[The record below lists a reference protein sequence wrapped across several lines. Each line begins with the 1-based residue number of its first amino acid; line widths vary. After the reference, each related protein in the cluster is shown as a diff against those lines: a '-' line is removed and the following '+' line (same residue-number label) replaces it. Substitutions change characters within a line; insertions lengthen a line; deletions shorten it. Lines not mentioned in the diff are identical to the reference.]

1 MVRNDNAIG
10 APPRAPTRSLSD
22 EQTIAQ
28 TVRQLLYSPDFF
40 RGDLRWI
47 AETKKFDRGSLPGR
61 VQNRVTGS
69 AVTIPGLSHRT
80 WIDDELHL
88 SVLTVKGK
96 RTREFVSVLEIEQG
110 LRADPTR
117 HVEFTGKD
125 PGDVGM
131 ADEGMRTGHRKKCR
145 DKLGWLLHVIS
156 EEVFGQ
162 GLFRRGVNQQVITV
176 VIQEG
181 VGLHEVEKRLPSGR
195 HRWVVVVSS
204 RFELRSCP
212 VGPLGR
218 DGIEVRRLQQTG
230 EVVIAQK

>member
-1 MVRNDNAIG
+1 MLIRPA
-10 APPRAPTRSLSD
+10 TSS
-22 EQTIAQ
+22 
-28 TVRQLLYSPDFF
+28 SP
-40 RGDLRWI
+40 
-47 AETKKFDRGSLPGR
+47 EKT
-61 VQNRVTGS
+61 
-69 AVTIPGLSHRT
+69 
-80 WIDDELHL
+80 
-88 SVLTVKGK
+88 
-96 RTREFVSVLEIEQG
+96 
-110 LRADPTR
+110 
-117 HVEFTGKD
+117 

-204 RFELRSCP
+204 RFELRSVSSRTP
-212 VGPLGR
+212 GPR
-218 DGIEVRRLQQTG
+218 WD
-230 EVVIAQK
+230 